1 MIKRVHKTLFQ
12 ESYAHFS
19 DCDNYR
25 YLLCRTWDEAKPAIC
40 YLMLNPS
47 TADEKVNDNT
57 IELCQRRAAVM
68 GYGSMI
74 IVNIFPYRLTDSRQL
89 NKVPDLI
96 GDPELANREIVYAV
110 ARADMTICGWGRHKL
125 AAPRAKEIMQLL
137 ESEGLQHKIY
147 CLRTTKDGS
156 PQHPLYIG
164 YSVQPKPWRPQ

>member
-25 YLLCRTWDEAKPAIC
+25 YLLCRTWDESKPAIC

-57 IELCQRRAAVM
+57 IERCQRRATSM
-68 GYGSMI
+68 GYGTLI

-89 NKVPDLI
+89 NKVQDLY
-96 GDPELANREIVYAV
+96 GDRELANLEIVYAV
-110 ARADMTICGWGRHKL
+110 AKADMTICGWGNHKL
-125 AAPRAKEIMQLL
+125 AGSRAREIMALL
-137 ESEGLQHKIY
+137 DQHKLLHKIH
-147 CLRTTKDGS
+147 CLKQNSDGS
-156 PQHPLYIG
+156 PAHPLYIP
-164 YSVQPKPWRPQ
+164 YAEQPKPWRPN